1 MLQEV
6 LIVRE
11 YHVVERMVVPHED
24 ACIIVDI
31 LEFDGITIKCHFV
44 TAGVIIE
51 PKVVEAVTRS
61 LSFVGGVTYIKHDS
75 WFLAEELFKDSGH
88 HFKNLWVVGAMFML
102 SVIDEKVIGTII
114 HEDSVFVETDGV
126 VYLLVGHEAESEVAQ
141 LLQNVGRTAESVIV
155 LSVLLVHEPAHATS
169 RGHQSSAG
177 KPRHTAQGCRSV

>member
-1 MLQEV
+1 VFQEV

-102 SVIDEKVIGTII
+102 SVIDEKVIGQKELENVKKQSNII
-114 HEDSVFVETDGV
+114 KNELINQIIPNLKTK
-126 VYLLVGHEAESEVAQ
+126 
-141 LLQNVGRTAESVIV
+141 I
-155 LSVLLVHEPAHATS
+155 
-169 RGHQSSAG
+169 
-177 KPRHTAQGCRSV
+177 K

>member
-1 MLQEV
+1 MSW
-6 LIVRE
+6 RGWSW
-11 YHVVERMVVPHED
+11 MVVPHED

-141 LLQNVGRTAESVIV
+141 LLQNVGRTLVEYTGRKRHRAICASCSRTCSRH
-155 LSVLLVHEPAHATS
+155 LSRASIICWKA
-169 RGHQSSAG
+169 SA
-177 KPRHTAQGCRSV
+177 